1 MKKIVVLLV
10 TVACLTSALDIHA
23 LPVPEATAEPELANE
38 PELTADELEP
48 IVEPEPVVIV
58 LTEADVAH
66 LRTKVVINGV
76 EMWQSITGEIIPVD
90 QPIKITVAE
99 RIEEKKM
106 ADAAAA
112 VAEREAQRKE
122 MQEARKVEVL
132 LKTAVPVKLE
142 REAIREE
149 FQEDLENTLQQAVY
163 THKSGFSLQADLRVS
178 FRSHERIKRQYIA
191 LQTRRRQEQRL
202 IFELEDEIKALEDKN
217 NLKLHAS
224 PDARQHLEE
233 QKEALAEFVRHIY
246 QQESAIYNVGPS
258 KVPRGI
264 QFALQGSLGDAVEYS
279 IYNRAM
285 HRVREELLY
294 HVESLQDRPVLYEL
308 RKKNLANIEAEIL
321 ELQPEYAK
329 AREELLTLKS
339 RVNEVA
345 DIAASIRGEVLQ
357 LQKEMSAFEASQ
369 GSKGKELSFRDT
381 GLEDSMLRELE
392 TDIFLFDN
400 DADFIWPVHGP
411 VSAEFRSLSYQ
422 RLFGVPHNAMDI
434 AVPQYTAVRAVA
446 DGIVYTTR
454 DGGQHGYSYML
465 IGHGNYASLYGHLYQ
480 MLVPPGTL
488 VKKGDIIAR
497 SGGTPGTWGAGQ
509 MTTGAHLHFEMFKD
523 GQHINPRRL
532 LPNMYASAE

>member
-217 NLKLHAS
+217 NLKFSKNQLFIM
-224 PDARQHLEE
+224 L
-233 QKEALAEFVRHIY
+233 ALAKCRAAFSLHYRVHWVTLLSILF
-246 QQESAIYNVGPS
+246 IT
-258 KVPRGI
+258 
-264 QFALQGSLGDAVEYS
+264 ALCTVC
-279 IYNRAM
+279 
-285 HRVREELLY
+285 
-294 HVESLQDRPVLYEL
+294 
-308 RKKNLANIEAEIL
+308 
-321 ELQPEYAK
+321 AK
-329 AREELLTLKS
+329 S
-339 RVNEVA
+339 YF
-345 DIAASIRGEVLQ
+345 I
-357 LQKEMSAFEASQ
+357 
-369 GSKGKELSFRDT
+369 
-381 GLEDSMLRELE
+381 MLNPCK
-392 TDIFLFDN
+392 T
-400 DADFIWPVHGP
+400 V
-411 VSAEFRSLSYQ
+411 
-422 RLFGVPHNAMDI
+422 
-434 AVPQYTAVRAVA
+434 QYFT
-446 DGIVYTTR
+446 
-454 DGGQHGYSYML
+454 SC
-465 IGHGNYASLYGHLYQ
+465 
-480 MLVPPGTL
+480 
-488 VKKGDIIAR
+488 VKKI
-497 SGGTPGTWGAGQ
+497 
-509 MTTGAHLHFEMFKD
+509 
-523 GQHINPRRL
+523 
-532 LPNMYASAE
+532 